1 MDTTIQASG
10 TDDRPELIF
19 ALVGFAGAPLD
30 DLSTALKT
38 SLKTFNYQPVDIRI
52 SDLLVNVRG
61 ITVQDQQPGE
71 CGRIRYLQQKGDA
84 FRDKLKKGD
93 PLARAAITAIRT
105 KRAESGS
112 PDKPLAAHA
121 YILRQLKRPE
131 EVDLLRHVYGS
142 AFVLIGGH
150 APRSVRIGHL
160 ASLAAEN
167 DPEATQVIN
176 VDEKE
181 HTEFGQNTQDT
192 YPKADFFANLH
203 PPGTEAEVERFVELL
218 FGHPLHTPSP
228 DEYAMYQARAASLRS
243 SDDNRQVGAVIVRH
257 GQDIYRKDA
266 DVIAVGTNEVPRAG
280 GGFYWD
286 KDSPDYRDQKLL
298 QRGEDR
304 ATKIKIDVLAELIE
318 TIKQKKWLQDTIAE
332 KDKHDIARD
341 LLPSLNRTQFL
352 NIGEFSRPVHAEMAS
367 LIDAAR
373 RGVPVADQSMFV
385 TTFPCHNCAKHIIAA
400 GIKQVIYLEPY
411 HKSRALQ
418 LYGEEIVSDWL
429 TTNKDVTKVGFFA
442 FTGIGPRLYEQL
454 FSMSARGAKMGN
466 SLKNWEERRRS
477 LSPLYVQHNA
487 SLLYVAA
494 ERQALDELPIE
505 VYDWDKKSVCPD
517 LGAKT
522 GE

>member
-1 MDTTIQASG
+1 MDTTIQAGG

-38 SLKTFNYQPVDIRI
+38 SLKTFNYQPVDIRL

-61 ITVQDQQPGE
+61 VTVQDRQPGE
-71 CGRIRYLQQKGDA
+71 CARIRYLQQKGDA
-84 FRDKLKKGD
+84 FRDKLKKKD

-105 KRAESGS
+105 KRAERSGS
-112 PDKPLAAHA
+112 PDKPAAAHA
-121 YILRQLKRPE
+121 YILRQLKLPE
-131 EVDLLRHVYGS
+131 EVNLLRHVYGS
-142 AFVLIGGH
+142 AFVLVGGH
-150 APRSVRIGHL
+150 APSSIRISHL
-160 ASLAAEN
+160 ASLAAGN
-167 DPEATQVIN
+167 VSEATQVID

-192 YPKADFFANLH
+192 YPKADFFANLY
-203 PPGTEAEVERFVELL
+203 PPGAEAEVERFVELL

-243 SDDNRQVGAVIVRH
+243 SDDNRQVGAVIVR
-257 GQDIYRKDA
+257 KDA

-286 KDSPDYRDQKLL
+286 KDSPDYRDQQLL
-298 QRGEDR
+298 KRGQDR
-304 ATKIKIDVLAELIE
+304 ATNIKIDVLAELIE
-318 TIKQKKWLQDTIAE
+318 TMKQKKWLQDTIAE
-332 KDKHDIARD
+332 TNKHDIARD
-341 LLPSLNRTQFL
+341 LLPSLKGTQFL

-373 RGVPVADQSMFV
+373 RGVPVADQVMFV

-400 GIKQVIYLEPY
+400 GIEQVIYLEPY

-429 TTNKDVTKVGFFA
+429 TTDKDATKVGFFA

-466 SLKNWEERRRS
+466 SLETWQERRRS
-477 LSPLYVQHNA
+477 LRPLYVQHNA
-487 SLLYVAA
+487 SMLYVAA
-494 ERQALDELPIE
+494 ERQALDELPTE

-517 LGAKT
+517 PDAKA